1 MCHLLRGFSCETLGV
16 APFLPVDLS
25 WMEGSAADFLGMK
38 ELDTKVVILPGISAF
53 VGADIMAGIA
63 KEYAQIRRISFAAGY
78 RNEWGD
84 GAWKLP
90 SYVCD
95 VHVCR
100 TGV

>member
-53 VGADIMAGIA
+53 V
-63 KEYAQIRRISFAAGY
+63 
-78 RNEWGD
+78 WG
-84 GAWKLP
+84 
-90 SYVCD
+90 
-95 VHVCR
+95 
-100 TGV
+100 

>member
-1 MCHLLRGFSCETLGV
+1 MDGRQCF
-16 APFLPVDLS
+16 
-25 WMEGSAADFLGMK
+25 ADFLGMK

-53 VGADIMAGIA
+53 VGADIMAGIT
-63 KEYAQIRRISFAAGY
+63 KMNMHRSEGYHFFAGY
-78 RNEWGD
+78 WNEWGD

-95 VHVCR
+95 VHVCG